1 MFEDLKRVFRE
12 SLAAFH
18 AELGKR
24 EPEDEVAE
32 LLSAMRRELVEAR
45 AALPG
50 YREEVSRAE
59 AEVVREREL
68 AGQCERRRAAAER
81 IGDAE
86 TAQIAARF
94 AEQHREREQVM
105 ERKASAARAELEL
118 RTREAEEMMRRFKEA
133 DANRFGMVAELR
145 SRRARGHLDS
155 LLDGDEPP
163 PPGPS
168 ALEVD
173 ERLRELKRRLGKE

>member
-1 MFEDLKRVFRE
+1 MFRE

-59 AEVVREREL
+59 AEVAREREL
-68 AGQCERRRAAAER
+68 VDQCERRRAAAER

-86 TAQIAARF
+86 TAEVAGRF
-94 AEQHREREQVM
+94 ADQHRERGAVM
-105 ERKASAARAELEL
+105 ERKAVAARAELDL
-118 RTREAEEMMRRFKEA
+118 RAREADEMMRRFKEA

-163 PPGPS
+163 SRPS
-168 ALEVD
+168 PLEVD